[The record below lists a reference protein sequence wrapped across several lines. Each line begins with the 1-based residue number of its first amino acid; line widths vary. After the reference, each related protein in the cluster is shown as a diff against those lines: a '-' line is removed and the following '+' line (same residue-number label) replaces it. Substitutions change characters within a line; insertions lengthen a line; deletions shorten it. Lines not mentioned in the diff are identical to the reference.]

1 MRIKAYFLRFIA
13 LVLIVLLGFSACKN
27 SQKSQ
32 DSQDSQNNTTQQDSP
47 KTYTAMDLNNQE
59 YTITGDLDSL
69 NISPDS
75 NAPTLL
81 VLSAL
86 DDYLKDYAPT
96 FNVLKKTFKDRLRVL
111 ILLNQP
117 YSSDAI
123 KDFIAPSQTD
133 LMILNPKDTAL
144 FDHLNHDA
152 LNHSFNMLLYDK
164 HQLIKMY
171 QGIVPAEMLQFDISN
186 LKD

>member
-1 MRIKAYFLRFIA
+1 MRIKAYFWRFIA

-27 SQKSQ
+27 SQK
-32 DSQDSQNNTTQQDSP
+32 SQDSQNNTTQQDSP

-59 YTITGDLDSL
+59 YTIIGDLDSL

-86 DDYLKDYAPT
+86 DNSLKDYAPS
-96 FNVLKKTFKDRLRVL
+96 FNILKKTFKDRLRVL
-111 ILLNQP
+111 ILLNKP
-117 YSSDAI
+117 YSNDEI
-123 KDFIAPSQTD
+123 KDFSTHFQAD
-133 LMILNPKDTAL
+133 FMILNPKDTAL
-144 FDHLNHDA
+144 FDHLKHDA
-152 LNHSFNMLLYDK
+152 LNHSFSMLLYYK

-171 QGIVPAEMLQFDISN
+171 QGIVPIEMLQFDISN

>member
-13 LVLIVLLGFSACKN
+13 LVLIVLLGFNACKN
-27 SQKSQ
+27 SQK
-32 DSQDSQNNTTQQDSP
+32 SQDSQNNTTQQDSP

-75 NAPTLL
+75 NTPTLL

-86 DDYLKDYAPT
+86 DDFLKDYASS
-96 FNVLKKTFKDRLRVL
+96 FNILKKTFKDRLRVL
-111 ILLNQP
+111 ILLNKP

-123 KDFIAPSQTD
+123 KDFIAPFQAD
-133 LMILNPKDTAL
+133 WMILNPKDTAL
-144 FDHLNHDA
+144 FDHLKYDA
-152 LNHSFNMLLYDK
+152 LNHSFNMLLYHK

-171 QGIVPAEMLQFDISN
+171 QGIVPIEMLQFDISN

>member
-13 LVLIVLLGFSACKN
+13 LVFFVLLGFSACKN
-27 SQKSQ
+27 SQK
-32 DSQDSQNNTTQQDSP
+32 SQDSQNNTTQQDSP

-59 YTITGDLDSL
+59 YTIMGDLDSL

-75 NAPTLL
+75 NTPTLL

-86 DDYLKDYAPT
+86 DNSLKDYAPS
-96 FNVLKKTFKDRLRVL
+96 FNILKKTFKDRLRVL
-111 ILLNQP
+111 ILLNKP

-123 KDFIAPSQTD
+123 KDFSTRSQAD
-133 LMILNPKDTAL
+133 FMILNPKDTAL
-144 FDHLNHDA
+144 FDHLKHDA
-152 LNHSFNMLLYDK
+152 LDHSFNMLLYHK

>member
-1 MRIKAYFLRFIA
+1 MRIKAYFLRFIV

-27 SQKSQ
+27 SQK
-32 DSQDSQNNTTQQDSP
+32 SQDSQNNTTQQDSP

-59 YTITGDLDSL
+59 YTIMGDLDSL

-75 NAPTLL
+75 NTPTLL

-86 DDYLKDYAPT
+86 DNSLKDYAPS
-96 FNVLKKTFKDRLRVL
+96 FNTLKKTFKDRLRVL
-111 ILLNQP
+111 ILLNKP
-117 YSSDAI
+117 YSSDEV
-123 KDFIAPSQTD
+123 KDFNAHFQAD

-144 FDHLNHDA
+144 FDHLNHDT
-152 LNHSFNMLLYDK
+152 LNHSFNMLLYHK

-171 QGIVPAEMLQFDISN
+171 QGIVPIEMLQFDISH

>member
-1 MRIKAYFLRFIA
+1 MRIKAYFLRFIV

-27 SQKSQ
+27 SQK
-32 DSQDSQNNTTQQDSP
+32 SQDSQNNTTQQDSP

-59 YTITGDLDSL
+59 YTIMGDLDSL
-69 NISPDS
+69 NIIPDS
-75 NAPTLL
+75 NTPTLL

-86 DDYLKDYAPT
+86 DNSLKDYAPS
-96 FNVLKKTFKDRLRVL
+96 FNILKKTFKDRLRVL
-111 ILLNQP
+111 ILLNKP

-123 KDFIAPSQTD
+123 KDFIAPFQAD

-144 FDHLNHDA
+144 FDHLNHNA
-152 LNHSFNMLLYDK
+152 LNHSFNMLLYHK

>member
-13 LVLIVLLGFSACKN
+13 LVLVVLLGFSACKN
-27 SQKSQ
+27 SQK
-32 DSQDSQNNTTQQDSP
+32 SQDSQNNTTQQDSP
-47 KTYTAMDLNNQE
+47 KTYTATDLNNQE
-59 YTITGDLDSL
+59 YTIMGDLDSL

-86 DDYLKDYAPT
+86 DNSLKDYAPS
-96 FNVLKKTFKDRLRVL
+96 FNILKKTFKDRLRVL
-111 ILLNQP
+111 ILLNKP
-117 YSSDAI
+117 YSSDEI
-123 KDFIAPSQTD
+123 KDFSAHFQADFI
-133 LMILNPKDTAL
+133 ILNPKDTAL
-144 FDHLNHDA
+144 FDHLKHDS
-152 LNHSFNMLLYDK
+152 LNHSFNMLLYYK

-171 QGIVPAEMLQFDISN
+171 QGIVPIEMLQFDISN

>member
-1 MRIKAYFLRFIA
+1 MRIKAYLLRFIA

-27 SQKSQ
+27 SQK
-32 DSQDSQNNTTQQDSP
+32 SQDSQNNTTQQDSP

-59 YTITGDLDSL
+59 YTIMGDLDSL

-75 NAPTLL
+75 NTPTLL

-86 DDYLKDYAPT
+86 DNSLKDYAPS
-96 FNVLKKTFKDRLRVL
+96 FNILKKTFKDRLRVL

-117 YSSDAI
+117 YSSDEV
-123 KDFIAPSQTD
+123 KDFIAPFQAD

-144 FDHLNHDA
+144 FDHLKHDA
-152 LNHSFNMLLYDK
+152 LNHSFNMLLYHK

-171 QGIVPAEMLQFDISN
+171 QGIVPIEMLQFDISN

>member
-1 MRIKAYFLRFIA
+1 MRIKAYLLRFIT

-32 DSQDSQNNTTQQDSP
+32 DSQNNTTQQDSP
-47 KTYTAMDLNNQE
+47 KTYTAVDLNNQE
-59 YTITGDLDSL
+59 YTIMGDLDSL

-81 VLSAL
+81 ILSAL
-86 DDYLKDYAPT
+86 DNSLKDYAPS
-96 FNVLKKTFKDRLRVL
+96 FNILKKTFKDRLRVL
-111 ILLNQP
+111 ILLNKP
-117 YSSDAI
+117 YSSDEI
-123 KDFIAPSQTD
+123 KDFNTHSQAD
-133 LMILNPKDTAL
+133 FMILNPKDTAL
-144 FDHLNHDA
+144 FDHLKHDA
-152 LNHSFNMLLYDK
+152 LNHSFNMLLYYK

-171 QGIVPAEMLQFDISN
+171 QGIVPIEMLQFDISN

>member
-1 MRIKAYFLRFIA
+1 MRIKAYCLRFIA

-32 DSQDSQNNTTQQDSP
+32 NSQNNTTQQDSP

-59 YTITGDLDSL
+59 YTIMGDLDSL

-86 DDYLKDYAPT
+86 DNSLKDYAPS
-96 FNVLKKTFKDRLRVL
+96 FNILKKTFKDRLRVL
-111 ILLNQP
+111 ILLNKP
-117 YSSDAI
+117 YSSDEI
-123 KDFIAPSQTD
+123 KDFNTHYQVD
-133 LMILNPKDTAL
+133 FMILNPKDTAL
-144 FDHLNHDA
+144 FDHLKHDF
-152 LNHSFNMLLYDK
+152 LNHSFNMLLYYK

-171 QGIVPAEMLQFDISN
+171 QGIVPIEMLQFDISN

>member
-1 MRIKAYFLRFIA
+1 MRIKAYLLRFIA

-32 DSQDSQNNTTQQDSP
+32 DSQNNTTQQDSP
-47 KTYTAMDLNNQE
+47 KTYTATDSNNQE
-59 YTITGDLDSL
+59 YTIMGDLDSL

-86 DDYLKDYAPT
+86 DNSLKDYAPS
-96 FNVLKKTFKDRLRVL
+96 FNILKKTFKDRLRVL
-111 ILLNQP
+111 ILLNKP
-117 YSSDAI
+117 YSSDEI
-123 KDFIAPSQTD
+123 KDFSAHFQAD
-133 LMILNPKDTAL
+133 FMILNPKDTAL
-144 FDHLNHDA
+144 FDHLKHDA
-152 LNHSFNMLLYDK
+152 LDHSFNMLLYHK

-171 QGIVPAEMLQFDISN
+171 QGIVPIEMLQFDISN

>member
-32 DSQDSQNNTTQQDSP
+32 DSQNNTTQQDSP

-59 YTITGDLDSL
+59 YTIMGDLDSL

-75 NAPTLL
+75 NTPTLL

-86 DDYLKDYAPT
+86 DNSLKDYAPS
-96 FNVLKKTFKDRLRVL
+96 FNILKKTFKDRLRVL

-117 YSSDAI
+117 YSSDEV
-123 KDFIAPSQTD
+123 KDFSAPFQAD
-133 LMILNPKDTAL
+133 LMILNPKNTAL
-144 FDHLNHDA
+144 FDHLNHNA
-152 LNHSFNMLLYDK
+152 LNHSFNMLLYHK

-171 QGIVPAEMLQFDISN
+171 QGIVPIEMLQFDISN

>member
-32 DSQDSQNNTTQQDSP
+32 DSQNNTTQQDSP
-47 KTYTAMDLNNQE
+47 KTYTAMNLNNQE
-59 YTITGDLDSL
+59 YTIMGDLDSL

-75 NAPTLL
+75 NTPTLL

-86 DDYLKDYAPT
+86 DNSLKDYAPS
-96 FNVLKKTFKDRLRVL
+96 FNILKKTFKDRLRVL
-111 ILLNQP
+111 ILLNKP
-117 YSSDAI
+117 YSSDTI
-123 KDFIAPSQTD
+123 KDFIAPFQAD

-144 FDHLNHDA
+144 FDHLKHDA
-152 LNHSFNMLLYDK
+152 LNHSFNMLLYHK

-171 QGIVPAEMLQFDISN
+171 QGIVPIEMLQFDISN

>member
-13 LVLIVLLGFSACKN
+13 LVFFVLLGFSACKN

-32 DSQDSQNNTTQQDSP
+32 DSQNNTPQENSP

-59 YTITGDLDSL
+59 YTIMGDLDSL

-75 NAPTLL
+75 NTPTLL

-86 DDYLKDYAPT
+86 DNSLKDYAPS
-96 FNVLKKTFKDRLRVL
+96 FNILKKTFKDRLRVL
-111 ILLNQP
+111 ILLNKP
-117 YSSDAI
+117 YSSDEI
-123 KDFIAPSQTD
+123 KDFSARSQAD

-144 FDHLNHDA
+144 FDHLNHNA
-152 LNHSFNMLLYDK
+152 LNHSFNMLLYHK

-171 QGIVPAEMLQFDISN
+171 QGIVPIEMLQFDISN

>member
-32 DSQDSQNNTTQQDSP
+32 DSQNNTPQENSP

-75 NAPTLL
+75 NTPTLL
-81 VLSAL
+81 ILSAL
-86 DDYLKDYAPT
+86 DDFLKNYSPT
-96 FNVLKKTFKDRLRVL
+96 FNILKKTFKDRLRVL

-117 YSSDAI
+117 YSNDAI
-123 KDFIAPSQTD
+123 KDFIAPFQAD

-144 FDHLNHDA
+144 FDHLKYDA
-152 LNHSFNMLLYDK
+152 LNHSFNMLLYHK

-171 QGIVPAEMLQFDISN
+171 QGIVPIEMLQFDISN

>member
-27 SQKSQ
+27 SQKP
-32 DSQDSQNNTTQQDSP
+32 QDSQNNTPQENSP

-75 NAPTLL
+75 NTPTLL

-86 DDYLKDYAPT
+86 DNSLKDYAPS

-123 KDFIAPSQTD
+123 KDFNARSQAD
-133 LMILNPKDTAL
+133 LMVLNPKDTAL
-144 FDHLNHDA
+144 FDHLKYDA
-152 LNHSFNMLLYDK
+152 LNHSFNMLLYHK

-171 QGIVPAEMLQFDISN
+171 QGIVPIEMLQFDISN

>member
-13 LVLIVLLGFSACKN
+13 LVLIALLGFSACKN
-27 SQKSQ
+27 SQK
-32 DSQDSQNNTTQQDSP
+32 SQDSQNNTTQQDSP

-59 YTITGDLDSL
+59 YTIMGDLDSL

-86 DDYLKDYAPT
+86 DNSLKDYAPT

-111 ILLNQP
+111 ILLNKP

-123 KDFIAPSQTD
+123 KGFIAPSQAD
-133 LMILNPKDTAL
+133 LMVLNPKDTAL
-144 FDHLNHDA
+144 FDHLKYDT
-152 LNHSFNMLLYDK
+152 LNHSFNMLLYHK

>member
-13 LVLIVLLGFSACKN
+13 LVLIVLLGFNACKN

-32 DSQDSQNNTTQQDSP
+32 DSQNNTPQENSP

-75 NAPTLL
+75 NTPTLL
-81 VLSAL
+81 ILSAL
-86 DDYLKDYAPT
+86 DDSLKDYAPT
-96 FNVLKKTFKDRLRVL
+96 FNILKKTFKDRLRVL
-111 ILLNQP
+111 ILLNKP

-123 KDFIAPSQTD
+123 KDFSAHFQAD
-133 LMILNPKDTAL
+133 LMVLNPKDTAL
-144 FDHLNHDA
+144 FDHLNHNA
-152 LNHSFNMLLYDK
+152 LNHSLSMLLYHK
-164 HQLIKMY
+164 HQLIKIY
-171 QGIVPAEMLQFDISN
+171 QGIVPIEMLQFDISN

>member
-1 MRIKAYFLRFIA
+1 MRIKAYFWRFIA

-27 SQKSQ
+27 SQK
-32 DSQDSQNNTTQQDSP
+32 SQDSQNNTTQQDSP

-59 YTITGDLDSL
+59 YTIMGDLDSL

-75 NAPTLL
+75 NTPTLL

-86 DDYLKDYAPT
+86 DNSLKDYAPS
-96 FNVLKKTFKDRLRVL
+96 FNILKKTFKDRLRVL
-111 ILLNQP
+111 ILLNKP
-117 YSSDAI
+117 YSSDEI
-123 KDFIAPSQTD
+123 KDFNTHFQTD
-133 LMILNPKDTAL
+133 FMILNPKDTAL
-144 FDHLNHDA
+144 FDHLKHDA
-152 LNHSFNMLLYDK
+152 LDHSFNMLLYHK

-171 QGIVPAEMLQFDISN
+171 QGIVPIEMLQFDISN

>member
-13 LVLIVLLGFSACKN
+13 LVFFVLLGFSACKN
-27 SQKSQ
+27 SQK
-32 DSQDSQNNTTQQDSP
+32 SQDSQNNTTQQDSP

-59 YTITGDLDSL
+59 YTIMGDLDSL

-75 NAPTLL
+75 NTPTLL

-86 DDYLKDYAPT
+86 DNSLKDYAPS

-117 YSSDAI
+117 YSSDEV
-123 KDFIAPSQTD
+123 KDFIVPSQAD

-144 FDHLNHDA
+144 FDHLNHDT
-152 LNHSFNMLLYDK
+152 LNHSFNMLLYHK

-171 QGIVPAEMLQFDISN
+171 QGIVPIEMLQFDISH

>member
-1 MRIKAYFLRFIA
+1 MRIKAYLLRFIV

-27 SQKSQ
+27 SQK
-32 DSQDSQNNTTQQDSP
+32 SQDSQNNTTQQDSP

-59 YTITGDLDSL
+59 YTIMGDLDSL

-75 NAPTLL
+75 NGPTLL

-86 DDYLKDYAPT
+86 DNSLKDYAPS
-96 FNVLKKTFKDRLRVL
+96 FNILKKTFKDRLRVL
-111 ILLNQP
+111 ILLNKP
-117 YSSDAI
+117 YSSDEV
-123 KDFIAPSQTD
+123 KDFNTRSQAD

-144 FDHLNHDA
+144 FDHLKHDA
-152 LNHSFNMLLYDK
+152 LDHSFNMLLYHK

-171 QGIVPAEMLQFDISN
+171 QGIVPIEMLQFDISN

>member
-32 DSQDSQNNTTQQDSP
+32 NSQNNTPQENSP

-75 NAPTLL
+75 NTPTLL

-86 DDYLKDYAPT
+86 DNSLKDYAPT

-123 KDFIAPSQTD
+123 KDFSVRSQAD
-133 LMILNPKDTAL
+133 FMILNPKDTAL
-144 FDHLNHDA
+144 FDHLKYDI
-152 LNHSFNMLLYDK
+152 LNHSFNMLLYHK
-164 HQLIKMY
+164 HQLIKIY

>member
-1 MRIKAYFLRFIA
+1 MRIKAYFLRFIV

-27 SQKSQ
+27 SQKP
-32 DSQDSQNNTTQQDSP
+32 QDSQNNTPQENSP

-69 NISPDS
+69 NISPDP
-75 NAPTLL
+75 NTPTLL

-86 DDYLKDYAPT
+86 DNSLKDYAPS
-96 FNVLKKTFKDRLRVL
+96 FNILKKTFKDRLRVL

-117 YSSDAI
+117 YSSDEV
-123 KDFIAPSQTD
+123 KDFIAPFQAD

-144 FDHLNHDA
+144 FIHLNHDI
-152 LNHSFNMLLYDK
+152 LNHSFNMLLYHK

>member
-13 LVLIVLLGFSACKN
+13 LVFIVLLGFSACKN
-27 SQKSQ
+27 SQKP
-32 DSQDSQNNTTQQDSP
+32 QDSQNNTTQQDSP

-81 VLSAL
+81 ILSAL
-86 DDYLKDYAPT
+86 DDFLKDYAPT
-96 FNVLKKTFKDRLRVL
+96 FNILKKTFKDRLRVL

-123 KDFIAPSQTD
+123 KDFSAHFQAD
-133 LMILNPKDTAL
+133 LVILNPKDTAL
-144 FDHLNHDA
+144 FDHFDA

-171 QGIVPAEMLQFDISN
+171 QGIVPAEMLQFNISH

>member
-32 DSQDSQNNTTQQDSP
+32 NSQNNTPQENSP

-59 YTITGDLDSL
+59 YTIIGDLDSL

-75 NAPTLL
+75 NTPTLL

-86 DDYLKDYAPT
+86 DNFLKDYAPS
-96 FNVLKKTFKDRLRVL
+96 FNILKKTFKDRLRVL

-117 YSSDAI
+117 YSSDKI
-123 KDFIAPSQTD
+123 KDFIAPFQAD
-133 LMILNPKDTAL
+133 LMVLNPKDTAL
-144 FDHLNHDA
+144 FDHLKYDI
-152 LNHSFNMLLYDK
+152 LNHSFNMLLYHK

-171 QGIVPAEMLQFDISN
+171 QGIVPIEMLQFDISN

>member
-1 MRIKAYFLRFIA
+1 MRIEAYFWRFIA

-27 SQKSQ
+27 SQK
-32 DSQDSQNNTTQQDSP
+32 SQDSQNNTTQQDSP

-75 NAPTLL
+75 NTPTLL
-81 VLSAL
+81 ILSAL
-86 DDYLKDYAPT
+86 DDFLKNYAPT
-96 FNVLKKTFKDRLRVL
+96 FNILKKTFKDRLRVL
-111 ILLNQP
+111 ILLNKP
-117 YSSDAI
+117 YSNGEI
-123 KDFIAPSQTD
+123 KDFSARSQADFT
-133 LMILNPKDTAL
+133 ILNPKDTAL
-144 FDHLNHDA
+144 FDHLKYDA
-152 LNHSFNMLLYDK
+152 SVHSFNMLLYYK

-171 QGIVPAEMLQFDISN
+171 QGIVPIEMLQFDISN

>member
-13 LVLIVLLGFSACKN
+13 LVFFVLLGFNACKN
-27 SQKSQ
+27 SQKP
-32 DSQDSQNNTTQQDSP
+32 QDSQNNTTQQDSP

-59 YTITGDLDSL
+59 YTIMGDLDSL

-81 VLSAL
+81 ILSAL
-86 DDYLKDYAPT
+86 DNSLKDYAPT

-111 ILLNQP
+111 ILLNKP
-117 YSSDAI
+117 YSSDEV
-123 KDFIAPSQTD
+123 KDFNTHSQAD
-133 LMILNPKDTAL
+133 LMILNPKDTTL
-144 FDHLNHDA
+144 FDHLKHDA
-152 LNHSFNMLLYDK
+152 LNHSFNMLLYHK

-171 QGIVPAEMLQFDISN
+171 QGIVPIEMLQFDISH

>member
-13 LVLIVLLGFSACKN
+13 LVFFVLLGFNACKN
-27 SQKSQ
+27 SQKP
-32 DSQDSQNNTTQQDSP
+32 QDSQNNTPQENSP

-75 NAPTLL
+75 NTPTLL

-86 DDYLKDYAPT
+86 DNSLKDYAPS
-96 FNVLKKTFKDRLRVL
+96 FNILKKTFKDRLRVL

-123 KDFIAPSQTD
+123 KDFIAPFQAD

-144 FDHLNHDA
+144 FDHLNHNA
-152 LNHSFNMLLYDK
+152 LNHSFNMLLYHK

-171 QGIVPAEMLQFDISN
+171 QGIVPIEMLQFDISH

>member
-32 DSQDSQNNTTQQDSP
+32 DSQNNTPQENSP

-59 YTITGDLDSL
+59 YKITGDLDSL
-69 NISPDS
+69 NISPDF
-75 NAPTLL
+75 NTPTLL

-86 DDYLKDYAPT
+86 DNSLKDYAPS
-96 FNVLKKTFKDRLRVL
+96 FNILKKTFKDRLRVL

-117 YSSDAI
+117 YSSDEI
-123 KDFIAPSQTD
+123 KDFIAPFQAD

-164 HQLIKMY
+164 HQLIKVY

>member
-13 LVLIVLLGFSACKN
+13 LVLIVLLGFNACKN
-27 SQKSQ
+27 SQKP
-32 DSQDSQNNTTQQDSP
+32 QDSQNNTTQQDSP

-69 NISPDS
+69 NISPDF
-75 NAPTLL
+75 NTPTLL
-81 VLSAL
+81 ILSAL
-86 DDYLKDYAPT
+86 DDFLKDYAPS
-96 FNVLKKTFKDRLRVL
+96 FNILKKTFKDRLRVL

-123 KDFIAPSQTD
+123 KDFSTHFQAD
-133 LMILNPKDTAL
+133 LMVLNPKDTAL
-144 FDHLNHDA
+144 FDHLNHNA
-152 LNHSFNMLLYDK
+152 LNHSFNMLLYHK

-171 QGIVPAEMLQFDISN
+171 QGIVPIEMLQFDISN

>member
-32 DSQDSQNNTTQQDSP
+32 DSQNNTPQENSP

-75 NAPTLL
+75 NTPTLL
-81 VLSAL
+81 VLSTL
-86 DDYLKDYAPT
+86 DDFLKNYAPT
-96 FNVLKKTFKDRLRVL
+96 FNILKKTFKDRLRVL

-117 YSSDAI
+117 YSSDKI
-123 KDFIAPSQTD
+123 KDFIAPFQAD

-144 FDHLNHDA
+144 FDHLNHNA

>member
-1 MRIKAYFLRFIA
+1 MRIEAYFWRFIA

-27 SQKSQ
+27 SQK
-32 DSQDSQNNTTQQDSP
+32 SQDSQNNTTQQDSP

-59 YTITGDLDSL
+59 YTIIGDLDSL
-69 NISPDS
+69 NISPNS
-75 NAPTLL
+75 NTPTLL
-81 VLSAL
+81 VLSTL
-86 DDYLKDYAPT
+86 DDFLKNYAPS
-96 FNVLKKTFKDRLRVL
+96 FNILKKTFKDRLRVF
-111 ILLNQP
+111 ILLNKP

-123 KDFIAPSQTD
+123 KDFIAPFQAD

-144 FDHLNHDA
+144 FDHLNHDT
-152 LNHSFNMLLYDK
+152 LNHSFNMLLYYK

-171 QGIVPAEMLQFDISN
+171 QGIVPIEMLQFDISN

>member
-32 DSQDSQNNTTQQDSP
+32 DSQNNTTQQDSP
-47 KTYTAMDLNNQE
+47 KTYTATDLNNQE

-75 NAPTLL
+75 NTPTLL
-81 VLSAL
+81 VLSTL
-86 DDYLKDYAPT
+86 DDFLKDYTPS
-96 FNVLKKTFKDRLRVL
+96 FNILKKTFKDRLRVL
-111 ILLNQP
+111 ILLNKP
-117 YSSDAI
+117 YSSDEV
-123 KDFIAPSQTD
+123 KDFSARSQAD
-133 LMILNPKDTAL
+133 FMILNPKDTAL
-144 FDHLNHDA
+144 FIHLNHNA
-152 LNHSFNMLLYDK
+152 LNHSFNMLLYHK
-164 HQLIKMY
+164 HQLIKIY
-171 QGIVPAEMLQFDISN
+171 QGIVPIEMLQFDISN

>member
-1 MRIKAYFLRFIA
+1 MRIKAYLLRFIA

-32 DSQDSQNNTTQQDSP
+32 NSQNNTTQQDSP

-59 YTITGDLDSL
+59 YTIMGDLDSL

-86 DDYLKDYAPT
+86 DNSLKDYAPS
-96 FNVLKKTFKDRLRVL
+96 FNILKKTFKDRLRVL
-111 ILLNQP
+111 ILLNKP
-117 YSSDAI
+117 YSSDEI
-123 KDFIAPSQTD
+123 KDFSAHFQAD
-133 LMILNPKDTAL
+133 FMILNPKDTAL
-144 FDHLNHDA
+144 FDHLKYDA
-152 LNHSFNMLLYDK
+152 LDHSFNMLLYHK

-171 QGIVPAEMLQFDISN
+171 QGIVPIEMLQFDISN